1 MDSNI
6 NTLLNFS
13 EYKLKELEQLE
24 ESYEIK
30 KIKSFAIED
39 ISNDD

>member
-30 KIKSFAIED
+30 KIKSFED